1 MIFKV
6 SRTMYID
13 GINKIKPIIFINK
26 SVSWFPVFNNINFI
40 PIKLKIADNI
50 NKKNST
56 ITLIYYW
63 FFIKQNNIQ
72 LGTKYKIISIYYS

>member
-1 MIFKV
+1 M
-6 SRTMYID
+6 D

-26 SVSWFPVFNNINFI
+26 SVSWFPVFNSINLI
-40 PIKLKIADNI
+40 PAKLKKADNI

-63 FFIKQNNIQ
+63 FFIKQNNIH
-72 LGTKYKIISIYYS
+72 LGTNYKIESIHYS

>member
-1 MIFKV
+1 M
-6 SRTMYID
+6 D

-26 SVSWFPVFNNINFI
+26 SVSWFPVFNRINLI
-40 PIKLKIADNI
+40 PTKLKKTDNI

-56 ITLIYYW
+56 ILLIYYW

-72 LGTKYKIISIYYS
+72 VGTNWNIKSIHYSKSQIRIKE